1 MVVSCGYLLLQID
14 TLYKLEL
21 ENYFCLKWLSSLTK
35 NVIPLNMSFE
45 LSFSSSEGITL
56 HKSKDIAKSHNILT
70 TPLL

>member
-45 LSFSSSEGITL
+45 LSEGITL

>member
-1 MVVSCGYLLLQID
+1 MVFSCGYLLLQID

-21 ENYFCLKWLSSLTK
+21 ENYFVSSGYLHSQK
-35 NVIPLNMSFE
+35 NVFTLNMSFE
-45 LSFSSSEGITL
+45 LSFSSSQGITL